1 MLPSHTQRVG
11 QVDAELLDHELLQI
25 LKEPLLKAFSL
36 IKSGWELAAEP
47 ELSLILQLL
56 LYKYSIWD
64 TGATYGAKLQNLRYK
79 CRRQVPR
86 RTKLAPSGLPA
97 RTLWL
102 HGFVTVVLP
111 YIDKRFRSYAL
122 SNAWPDAP
130 SFDKRRKIW
139 ELALKMESTHA
150 TLGLLS
156 FIAFLWNGRYRTIT
170 DRILGLQLSPSS
182 SHLNRN
188 VSYEFMNRQMV
199 WHAFTEFLLFLL
211 PIINTRTLRRRISR
225 FLSGLDWRVIV
236 PSSLIPD
243 RLAAK
248 GDRPQSYVRQG
259 PYYRLPETDCAI
271 CAEDAS
277 MDLSSLAES
286 NSSRSSTYMQTLS
299 GSQHAISYPI
309 HTPYRASC
317 GHVYCYICIGD
328 RLLRAADEG
337 EKYWECLRCEEQVY
351 QATRWEPSERLG
363 RRPARQN
370 DDGNSVES
378 RGVGVAA
385 GRRWDSLVSSSASR
399 LGHGYGTSE
408 LDDSELSAMDLDSV
422 SSIGLRTFS
431 GSEDLSE

>member
-1 MLPSHTQRVG
+1 MAYPAFWQQTWDNAQLQLRSLQASLGALPVLPSHTQRVG

-156 FIAFLWNGRYRTIT
+156 FIAFLWNGR
-170 DRILGLQLSPSS
+170 
-182 SHLNRN
+182 
-188 VSYEFMNRQMV
+188 
-199 WHAFTEFLLFLL
+199 
-211 PIINTRTLRRRISR
+211 
-225 FLSGLDWRVIV
+225 
-236 PSSLIPD
+236 
-243 RLAAK
+243 LAAK

-277 MDLSSLAES
+277 IDLSSLAES

-309 HTPYRASC
+309 HTPCRASC